1 MKNRR
6 EYGKV
11 KKIKNVIIV
20 VKLLLKL
27 IDVIKKQPE
36 KLILKIA
43 PNMYFIS
50 LVPITKSNKQ
60 INATEKKNTA
70 IEIVDNCDKCLFSTN
85 FKQSK

>member
-27 IDVIKKQPE
+27 IDVIKK
-36 KLILKIA
+36 
-43 PNMYFIS
+43 
-50 LVPITKSNKQ
+50 
-60 INATEKKNTA
+60 
-70 IEIVDNCDKCLFSTN
+70 
-85 FKQSK
+85 